1 MYNII
6 SNDSGYLSSN
16 NEITVMSVP
25 EMAEYL
31 GVGKIKPM
39 TCSKMAVSK
48 DFVLAAHGKSA
59 KLPLTS
65 ISFSNLVCSDSS
77 ADQTHFYTPL
87 LSHFSLKSSPL

>member
-1 MYNII
+1 MYNIF

-16 NEITVMSVP
+16 NEITVMSVS

-31 GVGKIKPM
+31 GIGKNKAYDLL
-39 TCSKMAVSK
+39 KKAVSK
-48 DFVLAAHGKSA
+48 DFVLAAHGKSV

-65 ISFSNLVCSDSS
+65 ISFSNLVYSDSS

-87 LSHFSLKSSPL
+87 PSHLSLKSSPL

>member
-31 GVGKIKPM
+31 GIGKNKAYDLLKNGSIKGFRIGC
-39 TCSKMAVSK
+39 TWKVSK
-48 DFVLAAHGKSA
+48 IAV
-59 KLPLTS
+59 
-65 ISFSNLVCSDSS
+65 
-77 ADQTHFYTPL
+77 DQYIL
-87 LSHFSLKSSPL
+87 QQSGLQ